1 MSDTLDPMVSGN
13 FGNTRRSHQSRVN
26 RAVEL
31 RRAGYTT
38 AEIVEKIPEYQEHS
52 KPNWRAQKDIEEALQ
67 EVIQTPAKQLL
78 ALQVYRLEGLLSA
91 VYETA
96 LEGDIPAHKQA
107 LATLEQQSK
116 LLGVGNLPS
125 RGEGSD
131 IDSWLNSML
140 GTIEEASAADIEDE
154 PDEL

>member
-1 MSDTLDPMVSGN
+1 
-13 FGNTRRSHQSRVN
+13 
-26 RAVEL
+26 
-31 RRAGYTT
+31 
-38 AEIVEKIPEYQEHS
+38 
-52 KPNWRAQKDIEEALQ
+52 LQ

-96 LEGDIPAHKQA
+96 LGGDIPAHKQA

-131 IDSWLNSML
+131 IDDSML

>member
-1 MSDTLDPMVSGN
+1 MTRGN

-31 RRAGYTT
+31 RRAGYTA

-52 KPNWRAQKDIEEALQ
+52 KPTWRVQKDIEEALQ
-67 EVIQTPAKQLL
+67 EVTQVPARQLL
-78 ALQVYRLEGLLSA
+78 ALQVSRLEGLLSA

-96 LEGDIPAHKQA
+96 MEGDIPAHKQA
-107 LATLEQQSK
+107 LATLEQQSR
-116 LLGVGNLPS
+116 LLGVSNLPS

-131 IDSWLNSML
+131 IDAWLSSML
-140 GTIEEASAADIEDE
+140 GTIGEASSDDIEDE